1 METEGI
7 AAVIPPPPSASLQ
20 SFAYARCQGRQEHL
34 GRAHTSGGTRA
45 PEDGVQG
52 PARTIRTGGA
62 ARLALFLWHGSLQ

>member
-7 AAVIPPPPSASLQ
+7 AAVIPPPPSALLQ
-20 SFAYARCQGRQEHL
+20 SLAYARCQGRQGHL
-34 GRAHTSGGTRA
+34 GRTHTSGGTRA

-52 PARTIRTGGA
+52 PAGTIRTGGT